1 MKSIFKSLLAVI
13 FLFLLAVSCREEI
26 INYSGFD
33 GFVQGT
39 TYRIVYGSASDFDVE
54 EMQTLVQNRLRDF
67 DMSLSLYED
76 SSVLSKINR
85 NESLKTD
92 KYFTEA
98 FKISKE
104 LWAMTEGAFDITV
117 GPLVKAWGFGPDA
130 IQNYRES
137 SRDSLL
143 AIVGFGKV
151 SIRDGSVLK
160 SDPRI
165 SLDFNAVAQGYSVD
179 VICSLLDSMDIRHYL
194 VEIGG
199 EVRVKGM
206 RDNRQWRIGID
217 RPVDNN
223 LFPGED
229 IQAIINLQDKALATS
244 GNYRKFYVKDGV
256 KYSHTIDPRSG
267 YPVSNQLLSATIIAD
282 ECAVAD
288 GIATACMV
296 MGKDESIAFLQRYT
310 EFEAYLIFSDE
321 NGNFRT
327 WTSESLKKSISES
340 E

>member
-1 MKSIFKSLLAVI
+1 M
-13 FLFLLAVSCREEI
+13 
-26 INYSGFD
+26 
-33 GFVQGT
+33 
-39 TYRIVYGSASDFDVE
+39 
-54 EMQTLVQNRLRDF
+54 
-67 DMSLSLYED
+67 
-76 SSVLSKINR
+76 
-85 NESLKTD
+85 
-92 KYFTEA
+92 
-98 FKISKE
+98 
-104 LWAMTEGAFDITV
+104 
-117 GPLVKAWGFGPDA
+117 
-130 IQNYRES
+130 
-137 SRDSLL
+137 
-143 AIVGFGKV
+143 
-151 SIRDGSVLK
+151 K

-267 YPVSNQLLSATIIAD
+267 YPVSNQLLSETIIAD

-288 GIATACMV
+288 GIASACMV

-310 EFEAYLIFSDE
+310 EFEAFLIFSDE